1 MPLRPPRSTVIVSA
15 SSAVQPHGSARVS
28 ASRIGPIGT
37 YADVTG
43 AADAGGDGWLVAGR
57 AATTRA
63 TAALLHRRRRART
76 LAGVPEP
83 DARLDSSTPV
93 AVVTGA
99 NSGIGR
105 ATALHLAQSGYRVF
119 GTVRSLDRADKL
131 LAGAAQ
137 AGVEVELVELDVAS
151 DDSVRRGF
159 AAIFERAGR
168 VDHLVNNAGVGG
180 NGVVE
185 EASPQRL
192 LEVFDVDVCGG
203 VRCIQQVLP
212 GMRTRGHGTIVNV
225 TSVAGRIAAVAQ
237 APYVAAKWAFEG
249 LSEQLAQEVIGFGV
263 RVAIVEPGVTKS
275 SIFGKNTDAPN
286 ESGVYAEHYAR
297 MLQMY
302 AAGYLH
308 ATDAVEVARVI
319 RHAIETDQPRLRYQ
333 VSWGGRELVEGR
345 QAISDEAW
353 VELGRP
359 MPLPDYIAAF
369 RDTFGL
375 DFTT

>member
-1 MPLRPPRSTVIVSA
+1 MHA
-15 SSAVQPHGSARVS
+15 
-28 ASRIGPIGT
+28 
-37 YADVTG
+37 
-43 AADAGGDGWLVAGR
+43 
-57 AATTRA
+57 
-63 TAALLHRRRRART
+63 
-76 LAGVPEP
+76 P
-83 DARLDSSTPV
+83 DARVDSSTPV

-119 GTVRSLDRADKL
+119 GTVRSAARADKL
-131 LAGAAQ
+131 LAGAAH
-137 AGVEVELVELDVAS
+137 AGVEVELIELDVAS

-159 AAIFERAGR
+159 ADVFERAGR
-168 VDHLVNNAGVGG
+168 VDHLVNNAGIGG

-185 EASPQRL
+185 EASPERL
-192 LEVFDVDVCGG
+192 IEVFDVDVCGG

-212 GMRTRGHGTIVNV
+212 GMRERGRGTIVNV

-249 LSEQLAQEVIGFGV
+249 LSEQLAQEVVGFGV

-302 AAGYLH
+302 AAGYVH

-319 RHAIETDQPRLRYQ
+319 QHAIETDRPRLRYQ

-345 QAISDEAW
+345 RMLSDEAW

-369 RDTFGL
+369 GDTFGL
-375 DFTT
+375 DLTT